1 MLLAETHR
9 ITGQHTSVLIG
20 RTYSM
25 GETVLRVSIHNA
37 HWKRDS
43 FDYHDFALQ
52 MGTILGTFAPKE

>member
-1 MLLAETHR
+1 
-9 ITGQHTSVLIG
+9 
-20 RTYSM
+20 M